1 MRSGRSQ
8 SSGSGGSRGC
18 FSEHRQNVC
27 LSVYV
32 KSMMTHKSSL
42 HRHTS
47 ILVYFF
53 DAYGH
58 YVDLVDICRQ
68 VPKNT
73 FFLAPFVF
81 LSIFSYICRNEEKR
95 RTMTTDLNKVLE
107 KDAKGRLIDLYNIIQ
122 NEDITRAEGLE
133 LKNLFETELRAMKAV
148 SNHLRGV
155 RFDPSSEEGMEL
167 QLRLCQKVLNG
178 ESLS

>member
-1 MRSGRSQ
+1 
-8 SSGSGGSRGC
+8 
-18 FSEHRQNVC
+18 
-27 LSVYV
+27 
-32 KSMMTHKSSL
+32 
-42 HRHTS
+42 
-47 ILVYFF
+47 
-53 DAYGH
+53 
-58 YVDLVDICRQ
+58 
-68 VPKNT
+68 
-73 FFLAPFVF
+73 
-81 LSIFSYICRNEEKR
+81 
-95 RTMTTDLNKVLE
+95 MTTDLNKTLE
-107 KDAKGRLIDLYNIIQ
+107 KDANGRLIDLYNIIQ